1 MKRFLAW
8 TVVVVFVV
16 GGAVLTFW
24 PVSFWRLYDAD
35 WNALALTSAEN
46 YCAGAE
52 GMRNGFDRDD
62 RKTKECT
69 MNSDRDNET
78 PSIAQ
83 SVKWGCEGV
92 VSSGQFQGSV
102 WDCQLIFED
111 NGLWLL
117 EGGGFTY
124 EWNDER
130 PRPKPLDEGIIT
142 VPSRGSNRSQGVDPL
157 INEEVSEQQTEE
169 NEGDDE

>member
-1 MKRFLAW
+1 MKKFLGW
-8 TVVVVFVV
+8 LVVFVLVV
-16 GGAVLTFW
+16 GGAVLSFW
-24 PVSFWRLYDAD
+24 NVNHWRLYDAD
-35 WNALALTSAEN
+35 WNPLALTNAEN

-69 MNSDRDNET
+69 INSDRDNET

-83 SVKWGCEGV
+83 SVNWGCEGI
-92 VSSGQFQGSV
+92 VSSGRFQGGV
-102 WDCQLIFED
+102 WDCMLIFED

-117 EGGGFTY
+117 EGGGFTFK
-124 EWNDER
+124 WNNER

-157 INEEVSEQQTEE
+157 INEQPKQEDEE
-169 NEGDDE
+169 GEDE